1 MPAKKMKNPPETEF
15 VLIFFGGLLIVA
27 DSILGPITNLGF
39 GAAGLLAQY
48 FEFFGILIGLLIVV
62 CAIMIY
68 STEGRTRRMFATG
81 ALIFGIMSLLAGGGF
96 LSGFFLAMIGSL
108 FILIKKG

>member
-15 VLIFFGGLLIVA
+15 ILIFLGGLFIVC

-39 GAAGLLAQY
+39 GAAGLLAHY
-48 FEFFGILIGLLIVV
+48 FEFFGIMIGLLVVV
-62 CAIMIY
+62 CAIMLF

-81 ALIFGIMSLLAGGGF
+81 AMIFGIMSLLAGGGF
-96 LSGFFLAMIGSL
+96 LAGFILTLVGSL
-108 FILIKKG
+108 FVLTKKG